1 MALHNTQCPHCFT
14 TYVISDEQYRV
25 SEGMV
30 RCGTCRERF
39 QARFTDGKVETP
51 RFDPREAFIEPLSE
65 DNHNDNLQPDDAQR
79 IVFIDPEDGTAS
91 DIQLTS
97 FEDNISNSINS
108 DLSLDIDDDAPV
120 TPIDSSQLSAEEM
133 LANIRAKQARE
144 KDQKEQAQQ
153 QEFNLANPD
162 STPGSEQQDSE
173 RQNTE
178 SDASSTIAA
187 SESLPN
193 DDHLIDE
200 VDSLVNDKLLHDPFD
215 QNPFK
220 KDDSQWPNAAA
231 LDDKPSDSAI
241 SNIESHLESTAD
253 ALKANAPA
261 VNSEHTPELNTDFKI
276 SSNRR
281 KTSIWAWLFALPL
294 IAIIS
299 VLGALLLYQLWMKQI
314 VTLDQNPSLQQN
326 VTSVINRAAT
336 ELEKVDIDLPVRRNL
351 SQLELLS
358 ARTEAHPTR
367 SSTTLLKVDIL
378 NRANIS
384 QPLPWLEM
392 TLTDAD
398 GGLVSL
404 RNLSPNDYIYN
415 NSTNNLISAKELK
428 KITIELLSFP
438 KQATGYEIKLL
449 NR

>member
-1 MALHNTQCPHCFT
+1 
-14 TYVISDEQYRV
+14 
-25 SEGMV
+25 MV

-39 QARFTDGKVETP
+39 QARFIDGEVETP

-65 DNHNDNLQPDDAQR
+65 DLHQETSETSNAQN
-79 IVFIDPEDGTAS
+79 IVFINPEDDTATN
-91 DIQLTS
+91 IQLAS

-108 DLSLDIDDDAPV
+108 DLSLDIDDEAPV
-120 TPIDSSQLSAEEM
+120 TPLDSNQLSAEEM

-144 KDQKEQAQQ
+144 KVQKEQARQ

-162 STPGSEQQDSE
+162 PVHTTDPK
-173 RQNTE
+173 E
-178 SDASSTIAA
+178 SPPVDASKPIS
-187 SESLPN
+187 S

-200 VDSLVNDKLLHDPFD
+200 VNSLVNDKLLQDPLD
-215 QNPFK
+215 QNPFN
-220 KDDSQWPNAAA
+220 KDKGEWPTAPT
-231 LDDKPSDSAI
+231 LDD
-241 SNIESHLESTAD
+241 NIETPPISSSTS
-253 ALKANAPA
+253 
-261 VNSEHTPELNTDFKI
+261 NSVPKSELNTDFKI
-276 SSNRR
+276 ASN
-281 KTSIWAWLFALPL
+281 KPKKSLWVWFYVLPL
-294 IAIIS
+294 IAIIA
-299 VLGALLLYQLWMKQI
+299 VLCTLLLYQLWMKQI
-314 VTLDQNPSLQQN
+314 VTLDQNPNLQKE
-326 VTSVINRAAT
+326 VTTVINQAAN
-336 ELEKVDIDLPVRRNL
+336 ELEKLDIDLPVRRNL

-415 NSTNNLISAKELK
+415 NSTSNLINAKELK